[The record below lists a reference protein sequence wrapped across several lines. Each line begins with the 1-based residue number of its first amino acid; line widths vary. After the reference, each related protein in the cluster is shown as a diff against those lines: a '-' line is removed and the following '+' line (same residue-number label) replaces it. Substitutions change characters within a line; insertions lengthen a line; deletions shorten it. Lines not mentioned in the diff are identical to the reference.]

1 MPLTCT
7 RSSNAQQ
14 CVRAIRTPP
23 RLSADDRR
31 RHLLAIGLTK
41 LLEKPIQDLSIDDI
55 AAEAGI
61 SRGLLFHYFP
71 TKTDFYLACIAAAGR
86 RSTPRTTAPDESL
99 SGEQQVEMVTRLM
112 VEQIERRRD
121 FYLALVHGHGVA
133 DPRVS
138 EVMDSVRGGS
148 TDRVM
153 TALDVPERQRA
164 VVRAWLGVQADWA
177 LTWSAVPTGERPVRV
192 SELAAECV
200 AALHALLAIR
210 AWGHFVTRPFTA
222 KRTLS
227 SSGRPGR
234 PARSSCRSG
243 SGSSR

>member
-1 MPLTCT
+1 MLNSVSAP
-7 RSSNAQQ
+7 A
-14 CVRAIRTPP
+14 VRR

-31 RHLLAIGLTK
+31 RQLVAIGLSKIVET
-41 LLEKPIQDLSIDDI
+41 PIQDLSLDDV

-86 RSTPRTTAPDESL
+86 RMLRTTAPDEDL
-99 SGEQQVEMVTRLM
+99 PGEQQVETITRLM

-138 EVMDSVRGGS
+138 EVMESVRDGS

-153 TALDVPERQRA
+153 AALEVPERQRD
-164 VVRAWLGVQADWA
+164 VVRAWWAYTEDRA
-177 LTWSAVPTGERPVRV
+177 LTWSAVPTGERPVSV
-192 SELAAECV
+192 SELVEECV
-200 AALHALLAIR
+200 AALHALLALR
-210 AWGHFVTRPFTA
+210 
-222 KRTLS
+222 
-227 SSGRPGR
+227 
-234 PARSSCRSG
+234 
-243 SGSSR
+243 

>member
-1 MPLTCT
+1 MLNRVSDHP
-7 RSSNAQQ
+7 APV
-14 CVRAIRTPP
+14 VRR

-31 RHLLAIGLTK
+31 RQLVAIGLAKIVET
-41 LLEKPIQDLSIDDI
+41 PIQDLSLDDV

-86 RSTPRTTAPDESL
+86 RMLRTTAPDDGL
-99 SGEQQVEMVTRLM
+99 SPEEQVETVTRLM

-138 EVMDSVRGGS
+138 EVMESVRDGS
-148 TDRVM
+148 TDRVVA
-153 TALDVPERQRA
+153 ALDVPERQRD
-164 VVRAWLGVQADWA
+164 VVRAWWAYTEDRA

-192 SELAAECV
+192 SELVEECV
-200 AALHALLAIR
+200 AALHALLA
-210 AWGHFVTRPFTA
+210 
-222 KRTLS
+222 LS
-227 SSGRPGR
+227 
-234 PARSSCRSG
+234 
-243 SGSSR
+243 